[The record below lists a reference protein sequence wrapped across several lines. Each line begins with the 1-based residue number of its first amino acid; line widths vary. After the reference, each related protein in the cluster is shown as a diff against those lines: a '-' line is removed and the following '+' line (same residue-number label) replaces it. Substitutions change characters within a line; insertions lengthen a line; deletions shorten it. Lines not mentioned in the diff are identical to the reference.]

1 MQEDVERQREEKAPE
16 HQPAQQPEENSCYD
30 PAKQALMDAY
40 AALEAARARADAILL
55 QADEEAEKRKE
66 KLMGQFRLEME
77 KRGIAVLTS
86 RYKIREQIEGLK
98 RAKEELEQIRVCM
111 EKASTRLPSESDDF
125 YWNVEGN
132 EKRMKKVRL
141 LGAAIAMIAVLAAG
155 CGGPSQEEY
164 DQLSAEYESLSQL
177 TEKLRADYD
186 ELTKQYD
193 QLQAITSRSRQK
205 KKRLSRNTS
214 RTRNLYIPITNTFRD
229 FRLSSRRMSF
239 ISSPRHMRRDYI

>member
-1 MQEDVERQREEKAPE
+1 MAEINFRTSIIGGYHKGDVLDYIEELERQIEELKSRSAEKENAQDERRQRAAQKEQEERAAALWEENRSLKEKIKRLQEEKMQEDVERQREEKAPE

-125 YWNVEGN
+125 YLE
-132 EKRMKKVRL
+132 
-141 LGAAIAMIAVLAAG
+141 
-155 CGGPSQEEY
+155 CGGE
-164 DQLSAEYESLSQL
+164 
-177 TEKLRADYD
+177 
-186 ELTKQYD
+186 
-193 QLQAITSRSRQK
+193 
-205 KKRLSRNTS
+205 
-214 RTRNLYIPITNTFRD
+214 
-229 FRLSSRRMSF
+229 
-239 ISSPRHMRRDYI
+239 